1 MDPRERMDDPLVAA
15 RTMLRGW
22 QSNLWTALPA
32 IIQSYDAAKVTV
44 SAQPAIQAQVR
55 DPKGKWSNVNL
66 PVCLDC
72 PVFWPGGGGYF
83 ASFPLAAGD
92 EGALLFSSRCIDSWW
107 QSGGVQTQAE
117 FRLHNLS
124 DGMFIPGLFSQKR
137 LPSPAPSA
145 DTAQL
150 RNGDATLLVE
160 LNGTT
165 GIVKLKAPTKI
176 TLDAPITE
184 MTGVFNALNQGG
196 GPSTGVITGNITAT
210 GTITGQTDVVAG
222 TISGKTH
229 HHGGVQTGG
238 GNTGAPAN

>member
-1 MDPRERMDDPLVAA
+1 MDPKERMNDPLVAA

-22 QSNLWTALPA
+22 QSNIWTALPA
-32 IIQSYDAAKVTV
+32 IVQSYDPAKVTV
-44 SAQPAIQAQVR
+44 SAQPSIQAQIR
-55 DPKGKWSNVNL
+55 DPKGNWTNVNL

-107 QSGGVQTQAE
+107 QNGGVQTQAE

-137 LPSPAPSA
+137 VPSPAPSGN
-145 DTAQL
+145 TAQL
-150 RNGDATLLVE
+150 RNKDATLLVE
-160 LNGTT
+160 LNEAT

-176 TLDAPITE
+176 TLDAPVTE
-184 MTGVFNALNQGG
+184 MTGTFNALNQSGG
-196 GPSTGVITGNITAT
+196 STTGVITGNLHAT
-210 GTITGQTDVVAG
+210 GTLTGDTDVVAG
-222 TISGKTH
+222 NISGKSH
-229 HHGGVQTGG
+229 KHGGVQP
-238 GNTGAPAN
+238 GNSQTTVPV